1 MNVFHPRFLGRSAIA
16 AAALMLSGCKEAE
29 QVQADH
35 AATLKRQAELKVEFD
50 SLEQKLVDLRK
61 AVPPGATPEDSARRM
76 TVRLQTELEMLD
88 QQLAVATKDFEAAD
102 AELKTLQ
109 DQLERMKKELVR

>member
-1 MNVFHPRFLGRSAIA
+1 MNVSPLRFPGLWAISVV
-16 AAALMLSGCKEAE
+16 ALTLSSCKEAE

-35 AATLKRQAELKVEFD
+35 AATLKRQAELKAEFD

-76 TVRLQTELEMLD
+76 TARLQTDLEMLD
-88 QQLAVATKDFEAAD
+88 QQLGVATKDFEAAD
-102 AELKTLQ
+102 AELKNLQ
-109 DQLERMKKELVR
+109 DQLERVKQELAR

>member
-1 MNVFHPRFLGRSAIA
+1 MNVFHPRSLGRWAIA
-16 AAALMLSGCKEAE
+16 AAALTLSGCKEAE

-35 AATLKRQAELKVEFD
+35 AATLKRQADLKAEFD

-76 TVRLQTELEMLD
+76 SVRLKTELEALD
-88 QQLAVATKDFEAAD
+88 QQLVVATKDFEATD
-102 AELKTLQ
+102 AELKTLRE
-109 DQLERMKKELVR
+109 QLEQMKQELAR

>member
-1 MNVFHPRFLGRSAIA
+1 MNVFHPRFLGRWAIA
-16 AAALMLSGCKEAE
+16 AAALTLSGCKEAE

-35 AATLKRQAELKVEFD
+35 AATLKRQAELKAEFD
-50 SLEQKLVDLRK
+50 GLEQKLVDLRK

-88 QQLAVATKDFEAAD
+88 QQLGGATKDFEGAD
-102 AELKTLQ
+102 TDLKTLRQ
-109 DQLERMKKELVR
+109 QLEQMKQELAR